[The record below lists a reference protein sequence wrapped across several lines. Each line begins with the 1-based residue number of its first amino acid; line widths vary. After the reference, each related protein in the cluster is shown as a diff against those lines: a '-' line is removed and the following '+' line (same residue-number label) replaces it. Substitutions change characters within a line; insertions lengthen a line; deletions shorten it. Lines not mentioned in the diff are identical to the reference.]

1 MNALWQQLMRR
12 IGKTFSLITELIFR
26 ILPWSF
32 NVLFAKILAFI
43 WFDFFRIRRQVIYD
57 NLDIAFPGMDKR
69 AKRII
74 ARKSIQNT
82 TRSFFDV
89 MRIPSLNFLDT
100 AFDREWIEKNV
111 VFHGNESVPQSTGVL
126 FLSLHLGSGDLSA
139 AIVSSCVKPISLIT
153 KRFKNLILDEFWFS
167 LRSQA
172 KTKFIDP
179 HVPSNSFEILRA
191 LKDRR
196 GVTFVMDQFM
206 GKPFGVETKF
216 FGKTTGTAYG
226 LALFALKTKAP
237 VIPLYTRWDESGKLH
252 IYFDAPVDLS
262 PYITDDIEVNKVQ
275 ITNHLNGVLEK
286 IVTQYPENWMWLH
299 RRWKTFE

>member
-1 MNALWQQLMRR
+1 MRK
-12 IGKTFSLITELIFR
+12 IGKVLSLITEFIFR
-26 ILPWSF
+26 ILPWRF
-32 NVLFAKILAFI
+32 NLFFAKLLALF
-43 WFDFFRIRRQVIYD
+43 WFDVFRIRRQVMSD
-57 NLDIAFPGMDKR
+57 NLDIAFPGMDQNK
-69 AKRII
+69 KIEI
-74 ARKSIQNT
+74 ARRSIQST

-89 MRIPSLNFLDT
+89 MRIPSLNLLN
-100 AFDREWIEKNV
+100 AKIDRNWIDENV
-111 VFHGNESVPQSTGVL
+111 VFHGQQVVPLNSGVL

-139 AIVSSCVKPISLIT
+139 AIVSSYVKPISLIT

-172 KTKFIDP
+172 LTKFIDP

-191 LKDRR
+191 LKERR

-206 GKPFGVETKF
+206 GKPYGVETQF

-226 LALFALKTKAP
+226 LALFAVKTKAP

-262 PYITDDIEVNKVQ
+262 PYITDDIEITKVQ

-286 IVTQYPENWMWLH
+286 IVSRYPEDWMWLH

>member
-1 MNALWQQLMRR
+1 MNALWQQLLRK
-12 IGKTFSLITELIFR
+12 IGKTFSLVTELIFR

-32 NVLFAKILAFI
+32 NIIFAKILAFI
-43 WFDFFRIRRQVIYD
+43 WFDIFRIRRQVFYD
-57 NLDIAFPGMDKR
+57 NLDIAFPGMDQQ
-69 AKRII
+69 AKRKI
-74 ARKSIQNT
+74 ARKSIQST

-89 MRIPSLNFLDT
+89 MRIPSLNLLDT
-100 AFDREWIEKNV
+100 AIDREWIENNV
-111 VFHGNESVPQSTGVL
+111 VFHGKEIVPLDSGVL

-139 AIVSSCVKPISLIT
+139 AIVSSYVKPISLIT

-216 FGKTTGTAYG
+216 YA
-226 LALFALKTKAP
+226 
-237 VIPLYTRWDESGKLH
+237 I
-252 IYFDAPVDLS
+252 
-262 PYITDDIEVNKVQ
+262 
-275 ITNHLNGVLEK
+275 
-286 IVTQYPENWMWLH
+286 
-299 RRWKTFE
+299 